1 MELPFP
7 TFFMNKYFP
16 QKKGNVSFC
25 ARRTQKYFVLQC
37 AKNIIHWCFK
47 KKENYQNI
55 FLGNNWTKKHF
66 FQNKI
71 ARDFAPVV
79 YPIRSNWILTMFT
92 SLEGSQ
98 SELSGNQNFIKIEYD
113 LTGSINAYSK
123 KY

>member
-25 ARRTQKYFVLQC
+25 ARQTENSSFCNAQKYNTLVFQEKRKLL
-37 AKNIIHWCFK
+37 KYFSGK
-47 KKENYQNI
+47 K
-55 FLGNNWTKKHF
+55 LDKKTF